1 MILTIMI
8 INTISQLLIAAGIIA
23 GVWLIANI
31 TRQVKKKN
39 WRNKKMLNFPTAI
52 GICVAIKGM
61 SVHVWF

>member
-31 TRQVKKKN
+31 TRQVKKKE
-39 WRNKKMLNFPTAI
+39 LEE
-52 GICVAIKGM
+52 
-61 SVHVWF
+61 